1 MKKLIL
7 IVLLLISLFGCKSN
21 VENEAYFYSYFDTVS
36 LIKSYKDDEATFKR
50 KVNDIEGI
58 MYRYHEMLDAFDD
71 HNVMRFY
78 KLNEYAGEKKIV
90 VDEELFDFLVFV
102 KEIYYKTNGKTNV
115 MMDALTSIWK
125 RTISDKTLPNEVE
138 LKKASEHID
147 IESLVLDKG
156 KHTEYIDDKDA
167 CIDVGKCC

>member
-21 VENEAYFYSYFDTVS
+21 VENETYFYSYFDTVS

-58 MYRYHEMLDAFDD
+58 MYRYHEMLDTFDD
-71 HNVMRFY
+71 HNVMRLY
-78 KLNEYAGEKKIV
+78 KLNEYACEKKIV

-115 MMDALTSIWK
+115 MMG
-125 RTISDKTLPNEVE
+125 RFDKYLE
-138 LKKASEHID
+138 
-147 IESLVLDKG
+147 
-156 KHTEYIDDKDA
+156 KDN
-167 CIDVGKCC
+167 K

>member
-58 MYRYHEMLDAFDD
+58 MYRYHEMLDTFDD
-71 HNVMRFY
+71 HNVMRLY

-90 VDEELFDFLVFV
+90 IDEELYDFLVFA
-102 KEIYYKTNGKTNV
+102 KDMYYKTNGKTDV
-115 MMDALTSIWK
+115 MMGALTSIWK
-125 RTISDKTLPNEVE
+125 RAISDEALPDEIE
-138 LKKASEHID
+138 LKRASEHID
-147 IESLVLDKG
+147 INSLF
-156 KHTEYIDDKDA
+156 
-167 CIDVGKCC
+167 